1 MHGIY
6 EISKIKDGPPSK
18 KSGKYARQ
26 KESVL
31 QKGIHMLNIFINSTT
46 FGQAMG
52 ATFNLRMTGG
62 LNQKRITS
70 FENCQVQA
78 PIFTAELD
86 TVKMQEYVIAG
97 DMRKVNGLTKAVEI
111 QNVRVNSLAVLIR
124 ELQMVKANTEND
136 MLLVYIPDELLNEI
150 TDGKIKFHLSDDES
164 TGENSYYSEQ
174 ETALW
179 RVAMPLIGELY
190 SRLVFKSIKSCRNS
204 ASNSPEQADRANI
217 CASMYGMLLTAYKEE
232 KRARAEMRNMAQNT
246 TVEDTS
252 AFA

>member
-1 MHGIY
+1 
-6 EISKIKDGPPSK
+6 
-18 KSGKYARQ
+18 
-26 KESVL
+26 
-31 QKGIHMLNIFINSTT
+31 MLNIFINSTT

-52 ATFNLRMTGG
+52 ATFNLRIEGG

-86 TVKMQEYVIAG
+86 TVKIQEYASAG
-97 DMRKVNGLTKAVEI
+97 DMKKVNGLTKAVEI

-124 ELQMVKANTEND
+124 ELQMVKANTGND
-136 MLLVYIPDELLNEI
+136 MLLVYLPDELLNEI
-150 TDGKIKFHLSDDES
+150 SDGKIKFHLSDDES
-164 TGENSYYSEQ
+164 TGENSYFSEQ
-174 ETALW
+174 ETELW

-204 ASNSPEQADRANI
+204 SSNSPEQTDRANI
-217 CASMYGMLLTAYKEE
+217 CASMYGMLLNAYREE
-232 KRARAEMRNMAQNT
+232 KKARAEMQNMAQNT